1 MSEEVSNPDLRSQD
15 ERQFELIRDL
25 NSRVPSNPQ
34 GDAAEAGLKKILQSL
49 NKNSLSDALRDSF
62 SAEKLKEWKEY
73 ADKEFEAM
81 GQINRKR
88 VRNLAILSDEDMHR
102 TMFEGFFLFD
112 INPLDAPTAEVQAR
126 TGEFDDEGKPI
137 MKTFSY
143 EVFQKNAL
151 YGIEGVERVH
161 SHQTRR
167 ALGTMKDSLATGIT
181 ATRRVEIDEAR
192 TIDFLGEA
200 LRIYSTPSL
209 LLDIEQHCRD
219 LILQHLDQAED
230 TVGVRVE
237 LDHMGATLLGMAV
250 DMSATVI
257 EVQGRRITL
266 QVEASDSLETVA
278 KATHVRF
285 VIDVAKQAQ
294 RIEEKAAKAAKIA
307 EG

>member
-1 MSEEVSNPDLRSQD
+1 
-15 ERQFELIRDL
+15 
-25 NSRVPSNPQ
+25 
-34 GDAAEAGLKKILQSL
+34 
-49 NKNSLSDALRDSF
+49 
-62 SAEKLKEWKEY
+62 
-73 ADKEFEAM
+73 
-81 GQINRKR
+81 
-88 VRNLAILSDEDMHR
+88 
-102 TMFEGFFLFD
+102 
-112 INPLDAPTAEVQAR
+112 
-126 TGEFDDEGKPI
+126 
-137 MKTFSY
+137 
-143 EVFQKNAL
+143 
-151 YGIEGVERVH
+151 
-161 SHQTRR
+161 
-167 ALGTMKDSLATGIT
+167 MKDSLATGIT
-181 ATRRVEIDEAR
+181 ATRRIEIDEPR

-250 DMSATVI
+250 EISATVI

-278 KATHVRF
+278 KAKHVRF

>member
-1 MSEEVSNPDLRSQD
+1 
-15 ERQFELIRDL
+15 
-25 NSRVPSNPQ
+25 
-34 GDAAEAGLKKILQSL
+34 
-49 NKNSLSDALRDSF
+49 
-62 SAEKLKEWKEY
+62 
-73 ADKEFEAM
+73 
-81 GQINRKR
+81 
-88 VRNLAILSDEDMHR
+88 
-102 TMFEGFFLFD
+102 
-112 INPLDAPTAEVQAR
+112 
-126 TGEFDDEGKPI
+126 
-137 MKTFSY
+137 
-143 EVFQKNAL
+143 
-151 YGIEGVERVH
+151 
-161 SHQTRR
+161 
-167 ALGTMKDSLATGIT
+167 MKDSLATGIT

-294 RIEEKAAKAAKIA
+294 RIEEKGAKAAKIA

>member
-1 MSEEVSNPDLRSQD
+1 
-15 ERQFELIRDL
+15 
-25 NSRVPSNPQ
+25 
-34 GDAAEAGLKKILQSL
+34 
-49 NKNSLSDALRDSF
+49 
-62 SAEKLKEWKEY
+62 
-73 ADKEFEAM
+73 
-81 GQINRKR
+81 
-88 VRNLAILSDEDMHR
+88 
-102 TMFEGFFLFD
+102 
-112 INPLDAPTAEVQAR
+112 
-126 TGEFDDEGKPI
+126 
-137 MKTFSY
+137 
-143 EVFQKNAL
+143 
-151 YGIEGVERVH
+151 
-161 SHQTRR
+161 
-167 ALGTMKDSLATGIT
+167 MKDSLATGIT
-181 ATRRVEIDEAR
+181 ATRRIEIDEAR
-192 TIDFLGEA
+192 TIDFLGEK

>member
-1 MSEEVSNPDLRSQD
+1 
-15 ERQFELIRDL
+15 
-25 NSRVPSNPQ
+25 
-34 GDAAEAGLKKILQSL
+34 
-49 NKNSLSDALRDSF
+49 
-62 SAEKLKEWKEY
+62 
-73 ADKEFEAM
+73 
-81 GQINRKR
+81 
-88 VRNLAILSDEDMHR
+88 
-102 TMFEGFFLFD
+102 
-112 INPLDAPTAEVQAR
+112 
-126 TGEFDDEGKPI
+126 
-137 MKTFSY
+137 
-143 EVFQKNAL
+143 
-151 YGIEGVERVH
+151 
-161 SHQTRR
+161 
-167 ALGTMKDSLATGIT
+167 MKDSLATGIT

-192 TIDFLGEA
+192 TINFLGEE

-294 RIEEKAAKAAKIA
+294 RIEEKGAKAAKIA

>member
-1 MSEEVSNPDLRSQD
+1 
-15 ERQFELIRDL
+15 
-25 NSRVPSNPQ
+25 
-34 GDAAEAGLKKILQSL
+34 
-49 NKNSLSDALRDSF
+49 
-62 SAEKLKEWKEY
+62 
-73 ADKEFEAM
+73 
-81 GQINRKR
+81 
-88 VRNLAILSDEDMHR
+88 
-102 TMFEGFFLFD
+102 
-112 INPLDAPTAEVQAR
+112 
-126 TGEFDDEGKPI
+126 
-137 MKTFSY
+137 
-143 EVFQKNAL
+143 
-151 YGIEGVERVH
+151 
-161 SHQTRR
+161 
-167 ALGTMKDSLATGIT
+167 MKDSLATGIT

-192 TIDFLGEA
+192 TIDFLGEE

-266 QVEASDSLETVA
+266 QVEASDPLETVA
-278 KATHVRF
+278 KAKHVRF

-294 RIEEKAAKAAKIA
+294 RIEEKAAKAAKIG

>member
-1 MSEEVSNPDLRSQD
+1 
-15 ERQFELIRDL
+15 
-25 NSRVPSNPQ
+25 
-34 GDAAEAGLKKILQSL
+34 
-49 NKNSLSDALRDSF
+49 
-62 SAEKLKEWKEY
+62 
-73 ADKEFEAM
+73 
-81 GQINRKR
+81 
-88 VRNLAILSDEDMHR
+88 
-102 TMFEGFFLFD
+102 
-112 INPLDAPTAEVQAR
+112 
-126 TGEFDDEGKPI
+126 
-137 MKTFSY
+137 
-143 EVFQKNAL
+143 
-151 YGIEGVERVH
+151 
-161 SHQTRR
+161 
-167 ALGTMKDSLATGIT
+167 MKDSLATGIT
-181 ATRRVEIDEAR
+181 ATRRIEIDEPR

-250 DMSATVI
+250 DMSATVT

>member
-1 MSEEVSNPDLRSQD
+1 
-15 ERQFELIRDL
+15 
-25 NSRVPSNPQ
+25 
-34 GDAAEAGLKKILQSL
+34 
-49 NKNSLSDALRDSF
+49 
-62 SAEKLKEWKEY
+62 
-73 ADKEFEAM
+73 
-81 GQINRKR
+81 
-88 VRNLAILSDEDMHR
+88 
-102 TMFEGFFLFD
+102 
-112 INPLDAPTAEVQAR
+112 
-126 TGEFDDEGKPI
+126 
-137 MKTFSY
+137 
-143 EVFQKNAL
+143 
-151 YGIEGVERVH
+151 
-161 SHQTRR
+161 
-167 ALGTMKDSLATGIT
+167 MKDSLATGIT
-181 ATRRVEIDEAR
+181 ATRRIEIDEAR

-250 DMSATVI
+250 EISATVI

>member
-1 MSEEVSNPDLRSQD
+1 
-15 ERQFELIRDL
+15 
-25 NSRVPSNPQ
+25 
-34 GDAAEAGLKKILQSL
+34 
-49 NKNSLSDALRDSF
+49 
-62 SAEKLKEWKEY
+62 
-73 ADKEFEAM
+73 
-81 GQINRKR
+81 
-88 VRNLAILSDEDMHR
+88 
-102 TMFEGFFLFD
+102 
-112 INPLDAPTAEVQAR
+112 
-126 TGEFDDEGKPI
+126 
-137 MKTFSY
+137 
-143 EVFQKNAL
+143 
-151 YGIEGVERVH
+151 
-161 SHQTRR
+161 
-167 ALGTMKDSLATGIT
+167 MKDSLATGIT

>member
-1 MSEEVSNPDLRSQD
+1 
-15 ERQFELIRDL
+15 
-25 NSRVPSNPQ
+25 
-34 GDAAEAGLKKILQSL
+34 
-49 NKNSLSDALRDSF
+49 
-62 SAEKLKEWKEY
+62 
-73 ADKEFEAM
+73 
-81 GQINRKR
+81 
-88 VRNLAILSDEDMHR
+88 
-102 TMFEGFFLFD
+102 
-112 INPLDAPTAEVQAR
+112 
-126 TGEFDDEGKPI
+126 
-137 MKTFSY
+137 
-143 EVFQKNAL
+143 
-151 YGIEGVERVH
+151 
-161 SHQTRR
+161 
-167 ALGTMKDSLATGIT
+167 
-181 ATRRVEIDEAR
+181 
-192 TIDFLGEA
+192 
-200 LRIYSTPSL
+200 
-209 LLDIEQHCRD
+209 LDIEQHCRD

>member
-1 MSEEVSNPDLRSQD
+1 
-15 ERQFELIRDL
+15 
-25 NSRVPSNPQ
+25 
-34 GDAAEAGLKKILQSL
+34 
-49 NKNSLSDALRDSF
+49 
-62 SAEKLKEWKEY
+62 
-73 ADKEFEAM
+73 
-81 GQINRKR
+81 
-88 VRNLAILSDEDMHR
+88 
-102 TMFEGFFLFD
+102 
-112 INPLDAPTAEVQAR
+112 
-126 TGEFDDEGKPI
+126 
-137 MKTFSY
+137 
-143 EVFQKNAL
+143 
-151 YGIEGVERVH
+151 
-161 SHQTRR
+161 
-167 ALGTMKDSLATGIT
+167 MKDSLATGIT

-257 EVQGRRITL
+257 EIQGRRITL

-294 RIEEKAAKAAKIA
+294 RVEEKAAKAAKIS